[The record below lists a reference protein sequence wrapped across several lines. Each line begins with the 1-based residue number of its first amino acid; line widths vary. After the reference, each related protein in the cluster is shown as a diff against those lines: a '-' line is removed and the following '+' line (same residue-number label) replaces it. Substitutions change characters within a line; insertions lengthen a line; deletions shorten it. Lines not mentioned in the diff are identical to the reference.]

1 MLIASICGHAVC
13 ILVVGKNAV
22 YADFQCASL
31 SPRCVLINTDT
42 AQLNGQMTVAGG
54 ISTAFWVGV
63 GGSFKCLAAHADI
76 KQVLWRIYQQSI
88 IMSIIMVVWLEA
100 IRAAFG

>member
-31 SPRCVLINTDT
+31 SPSCVLTNTD
-42 AQLNGQMTVAGG
+42 AAKLNGQMTVAGE
-54 ISTAFWVGV
+54 ISTA
-63 GGSFKCLAAHADI
+63 
-76 KQVLWRIYQQSI
+76 
-88 IMSIIMVVWLEA
+88 
-100 IRAAFG
+100 

>member
-13 ILVVGKNAV
+13 ILVVGKNGV

-31 SPRCVLINTDT
+31 SPSCVLINTD
-42 AQLNGQMTVAGG
+42 AAKLNGHDCSRGNLNCLA
-54 ISTAFWVGV
+54 V

-76 KQVLWRIYQQSI
+76 NQVLWRIY
-88 IMSIIMVVWLEA
+88 
-100 IRAAFG
+100 